1 MEQKVSKDVIENTM
15 QKQARRI
22 KELEI
27 DHLKLDDDEKKLQN
41 MITQT
46 KEMEKTLVLLSPN
59 DRIVKEQRVAQNK
72 VDIQI
77 KQADIKSRKTE
88 LDARA
93 SSIIKNTEAIGAGQL
108 IRQKQEILT
117 SFLRSLDSERFN
129 LELKEEALRE
139 KQDSMLTGD
148 SPAAEEDIESAL
160 TEVKKEKSKLNE
172 LVTQI
177 ITVMEEERE
186 AEQQVRLAAVEEME
200 RQQLDS
206 LQAKIGERMKSIQN
220 EMAKDMEHEFLKRDL
235 VISESVTSLLSNV
248 SSTLNGQKDLDDLSD
263 EAFNIVSE
271 TQDEKAELESNTWA
285 ANVRATR
292 AGRRDQTQFN
302 A

>member
-1 MEQKVSKDVIENTM
+1 
-15 QKQARRI
+15 
-22 KELEI
+22 
-27 DHLKLDDDEKKLQN
+27 

-46 KEMEKTLVLLSPN
+46 KEMEKTLVVLSPN

-117 SFLRSLDSERFN
+117 SFLNSLDGERFN

-148 SPAAEEDIESAL
+148 SPMQ
-160 TEVKKEKSKLNE
+160 KKNRICPNRGEEKSKL
-172 LVTQI
+172 
-177 ITVMEEERE
+177 
-186 AEQQVRLAAVEEME
+186 
-200 RQQLDS
+200 
-206 LQAKIGERMKSIQN
+206 
-220 EMAKDMEHEFLKRDL
+220 
-235 VISESVTSLLSNV
+235 TSLLHR
-248 SSTLNGQKDLDDLSD
+248 L
-263 EAFNIVSE
+263 
-271 TQDEKAELESNTWA
+271 
-285 ANVRATR
+285 
-292 AGRRDQTQFN
+292 
-302 A
+302 

>member
-1 MEQKVSKDVIENTM
+1 MEQKVSRDVIENTM

-27 DHLKLDDDEKKLQN
+27 DHLKLGEEEKKLQN
-41 MITQT
+41 MISQT
-46 KEMEKTLVLLSPN
+46 KEMEKALMFLPKN
-59 DRIVKEQRVAQNK
+59 DRIVKEQLVAQNK

-129 LELKEEALRE
+129 LELKEDALTE
-139 KQDSMLTGD
+139 KRDSLLTGG
-148 SPAAEEDIESAL
+148 SPAVADEIESAL

-172 LVTQI
+172 LATQI

-186 AEQQVRLAAVEEME
+186 AEQEVRLAAVEEME

-206 LQAKIGERMKSIQN
+206 LRAKIGERMKFIQI

-235 VISESVTSLLSNV
+235 AISESVTSLLSNV

-271 TQDEKAELESNTWA
+271 TQDESGT
-285 ANVRATR
+285 
-292 AGRRDQTQFN
+292 
-302 A
+302 

>member
-1 MEQKVSKDVIENTM
+1 MV
-15 QKQARRI
+15 
-22 KELEI
+22 
-27 DHLKLDDDEKKLQN
+27 
-41 MITQT
+41 
-46 KEMEKTLVLLSPN
+46 LSPN

-93 SSIIKNTEAIGAGQL
+93 SSIIKNTEAMGAGQL

-220 EMAKDMEHEFLKRDL
+220 EMAKDMEHEFLKEILSL
-235 VISESVTSLLSNV
+235 V
-248 SSTLNGQKDLDDLSD
+248 
-263 EAFNIVSE
+263 
-271 TQDEKAELESNTWA
+271 KALHL
-285 ANVRATR
+285 
-292 AGRRDQTQFN
+292 F
-302 A
+302 